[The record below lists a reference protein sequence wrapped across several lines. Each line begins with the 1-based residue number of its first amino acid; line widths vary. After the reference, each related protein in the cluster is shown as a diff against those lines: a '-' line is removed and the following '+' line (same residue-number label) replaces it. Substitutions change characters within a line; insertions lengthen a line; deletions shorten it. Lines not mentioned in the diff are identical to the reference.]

1 VSCGCLE
8 EPETFEYSPPSTA
21 GHCATRSP
29 APPPLAG
36 EEHAYDG
43 EK

>member
-1 VSCGCLE
+1 MSCGCLE

-21 GHCATRSP
+21 GHSTVLP
-29 APPPLAG
+29 APLPPPAG
-36 EEHAYDG
+36 EERAHDG